1 MSAPRGPLPVIPSPA
16 AALCGA
22 KVPRRESRLYP
33 LAEERTLETKEVRH
47 SRKLFL
53 AVFLAAVLQVSAGAA
68 RLKDIAKIQGV
79 RSNQL
84 VGYGIVVGLDGTGDS
99 QQAIFTVQSVANMLE
114 RFGLQVDPA
123 KVKMRNVASVMV
135 TADLPAFV
143 TEGVRLDVT
152 VSSLGDAKSLQGG
165 TLLQTPLYGA
175 DGQVYAVAQ
184 GPVSVG
190 GFTAGGS
197 GTSVTKNH
205 VTAARIPEGAI
216 VERAVPMEFADAQGL
231 SILLNTPDFTT
242 ARRAADAS
250 NERLGTG
257 AASAIDAATVRVN
270 TALRSP
276 DEAVSLIAQIGMLDV
291 RQDDVAKVIVNEKTG
306 TVVISGTVTVGSVA
320 VSHGNLAVEIATTFN
335 VSQPQPFSR
344 GGETVVVP
352 ETTVRATETQSVFQ
366 IIEEGST
373 LDELIRALNAM
384 KVTPRDIIA
393 ILQAIKQAGALGA
406 ELVII

>member
-1 MSAPRGPLPVIPSPA
+1 M
-16 AALCGA
+16 
-22 KVPRRESRLYP
+22 
-33 LAEERTLETKEVRH
+33 RH
-47 SRKLFL
+47 SRLL
-53 AVFLAAVLQVSAGAA
+53 MLAAVLMTVAAPGAAGAA

-143 TEGVRLDVT
+143 SEGVRLDVT
-152 VSSLGDAKSLQGG
+152 ISSLGDAKSLQGG

-190 GFTAGGS
+190 GFTAGGG

-216 VERAVPMEFADAQGL
+216 VERAVPMQFADSQGL

-242 ARRAADAS
+242 ARRAADAI
-250 NERLGTG
+250 NERLGAG

-270 TALRSP
+270 TALTSP

-306 TVVISGTVTVGSVA
+306 TVVISGNVTVGNVA
-320 VSHGNLAVEIATTFN
+320 VSHGNLAVEISTTYN

-344 GGETVVVP
+344 TGETVVVP
-352 ETTVRATETQSVFQ
+352 ETSVRATETQSVFQ

>member
-1 MSAPRGPLPVIPSPA
+1 MTVRHTGVSILAA
-16 AALCGA
+16 FAALVTA
-22 KVPRRESRLYP
+22 LS
-33 LAEERTLETKEVRH
+33 
-47 SRKLFL
+47 
-53 AVFLAAVLQVSAGAA
+53 AAQAA
-68 RLKDIAKIQGV
+68 RLKDIARIQGV

-99 QQAIFTVQSVANMLE
+99 QQAIITVQSVANMLE

-143 TEGVRLDVT
+143 TEGKRLDVT

-175 DGQVYAVAQ
+175 DWQVYAVAQ
-184 GPVSVG
+184 GPLSVG
-190 GFTAGGS
+190 GFTAGGG

-216 VERAVPMEFADAQGL
+216 VERAVRMEFADAQGL

-242 ARRAADAS
+242 ARRAADAI

-270 TALRSP
+270 TALTSP
-276 DEAVSLIAQIGMLDV
+276 DDAVSLIAQIGMLDV
-291 RQDDVAKVIVNEKTG
+291 RQDDVARVIVNEKTG
-306 TVVISGTVTVGSVA
+306 TVVISGNVTVGNVA
-320 VSHGNLAVEIATTFN
+320 VSHGNLAVEISTTFN

-344 GGETVVVP
+344 TGTTVVVP
-352 ETTVRATETQSVFQ
+352 ETSVRATETRSAFQ

-373 LDELIRALNAM
+373 PDELVRALNAM

-406 ELVII
+406 ELVVI

>member
-1 MSAPRGPLPVIPSPA
+1 MTVRHTGVSILAA
-16 AALCGA
+16 FAALA
-22 KVPRRESRLYP
+22 TALS
-33 LAEERTLETKEVRH
+33 
-47 SRKLFL
+47 
-53 AVFLAAVLQVSAGAA
+53 AAQAA
-68 RLKDIAKIQGV
+68 RLKDIARIQGV

-143 TEGVRLDVT
+143 TEGKRLDVT

-184 GPVSVG
+184 GPLSVG
-190 GFTAGGS
+190 GFTAGGG

-216 VERAVPMEFADAQGL
+216 VERAVRMEFADAQGL

-242 ARRAADAS
+242 ARRAADAI

-270 TALRSP
+270 TALTSP
-276 DEAVSLIAQIGMLDV
+276 DDAVSLIAQIGMLDV
-291 RQDDVAKVIVNEKTG
+291 RQDDVARVIVNEKTG
-306 TVVISGTVTVGSVA
+306 TVVISGNVTVGNVA
-320 VSHGNLAVEIATTFN
+320 VSHGNLAVEISTTFN

-344 GGETVVVP
+344 TGTTVVVP
-352 ETTVRATETQSVFQ
+352 ETSVRATETRSAFQ

-373 LDELIRALNAM
+373 LDELVRALNAM

-406 ELVII
+406 ELVVI